1 MNLCNVSNFKTSTE
15 NLGAEIKSGGFS
27 SVIAVVPPHCFGYCY
42 TTIRYGKIYEKGDGG
57 NSQLGQ
63 EAGGRELLL
72 LALLG
77 VGRRRTLRKRQWK
90 LSSKDPEE
98 GKLNCT
104 TPERLPE
111 EDLIQLTNDRTIKRK
126 LRGSKAISSHYS
138 SNAASFAAAAC
149 CSIVVKFARKVFFP
163 LAA

>member
-1 MNLCNVSNFKTSTE
+1 ME
-15 NLGAEIKSGGFS
+15 A
-27 SVIAVVPPHCFGYCY
+27 
-42 TTIRYGKIYEKGDGG
+42 
-57 NSQLGQ
+57 QLGRVSRPSKQ
-63 EAGGRELLL
+63 AAVWLEAK
-72 LALLG
+72 
-77 VGRRRTLRKRQWK
+77 RTG
-90 LSSKDPEE
+90 E

-149 CSIVVKFARKVFFP
+149 CSIVIKFP
-163 LAA
+163 

>member
-1 MNLCNVSNFKTSTE
+1 M
-15 NLGAEIKSGGFS
+15 
-27 SVIAVVPPHCFGYCY
+27 
-42 TTIRYGKIYEKGDGG
+42 
-57 NSQLGQ
+57 
-63 EAGGRELLL
+63 
-72 LALLG
+72 
-77 VGRRRTLRKRQWK
+77 GRRRTLRKRQWK

-138 SNAASFAAAAC
+138 NAS
-149 CSIVVKFARKVFFP
+149 VLLLLLLLVEFARKVFFLLP
-163 LAA
+163 ADVI